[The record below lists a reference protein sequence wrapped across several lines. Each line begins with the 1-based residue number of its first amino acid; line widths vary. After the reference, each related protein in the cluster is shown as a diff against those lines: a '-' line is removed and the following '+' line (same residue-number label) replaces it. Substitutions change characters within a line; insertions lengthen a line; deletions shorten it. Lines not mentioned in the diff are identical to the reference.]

1 MSAIGS
7 AANAPTTARSAP
19 LLPPVADAVL
29 EERVLDPVPLGAV
42 ALADAEVEVAVP
54 FRRIALR
61 YTGGSQQLRRALFG
75 PARGLT
81 MNPSSV
87 SVLDS
92 LTLIPPTPPRAHV
105 AMS

>member
-61 YTGGSQQLRRALFG
+61 
-75 PARGLT
+75 

-92 LTLIPPTPPRAHV
+92 LTLMPPTPPRAHV